1 MTNLLRQAKNQTRAD
16 LGTAEAV
23 TDSSAGA
30 GKHQT
35 LTPLACR
42 GEGDARRY
50 QGDDLIGATG
60 Q

>member
-1 MTNLLRQAKNQTRAD
+1 MNTGAIGLRRPQSICAE
-16 LGTAEAV
+16 TAEAV